1 MSNTEKIDI
10 CDFIA
15 RIEPE
20 PHHDK
25 PGLMRAFDEFVAGPV
40 DYIHM
45 ERMSDDLYWM
55 VITKGDQRQRFVI
68 GSASGKAKVI
78 ARTEID

>member
-1 MSNTEKIDI
+1 MTERIDTW
-10 CDFIA
+10 DFIT

-25 PGLMRAFDEFVAGPV
+25 PNLMRAFDEFVTGPV
-40 DYIHM
+40 DSVHM

-68 GSASGKAKVI
+68 GSANGRSKVI
-78 ARTEID
+78 ARTETD